1 MSHPFNIWSG
11 LVEPKHIT
19 AMGLAV
25 WTYLWCLSKVTAD
38 CGDRGVV
45 LYGRPIAI
53 RSIADNFGISERQ
66 VRRHIHKLKMGGY
79 IKTQKKLYGLVIW
92 VTKNKNFTEDPDI
105 NVLIQ
110 KDPDINV
117 LIQKDPDINVR
128 TKMSARLE
136 NSQEKPE
143 LLGVNV
149 LSQEDLRKKVVKERI
164 ESLRGITI
172 TNTNTNSNS
181 NSTYTNTNTISNSN
195 STYSDSY
202 GKGKG
207 NDKGNS
213 ISNSNST
220 YSDSYGNDKGN
231 SISNS
236 NSTYSDSYSND
247 KGKGNSI
254 SLFATFWAEYPN
266 WEQRKSKKQ
275 LCKIKLEKLPLQTQE
290 KVMAALKN
298 MLAIL
303 VRDNKKEYIQ
313 MTTTFLNDWERWL
326 PTETEETK
334 GWSE

>member
-117 LIQKDPDINVR
+117 R

-202 GKGKG
+202 G
-207 NDKGNS
+207 ND
-213 ISNSNST
+213 
-220 YSDSYGNDKGN
+220 
-231 SISNS
+231 
-236 NSTYSDSYSND
+236 
-247 KGKGNSI
+247 KGNSI

>member
-117 LIQKDPDINVR
+117 R

-202 GKGKG
+202 GKGK
-207 NDKGNS
+207 
-213 ISNSNST
+213 
-220 YSDSYGNDKGN
+220 GNDKGN